1 MNFEFER
8 NGIIIE
14 TIKVDV
20 ADRGHVTNCYLV
32 YDKISKYGI
41 VIDPGYN
48 GDEIIS
54 EIKRNGVTV
63 EYIVL
68 THCHG
73 DHIGALEAVQKYTN
87 AEVIIH
93 ENDLDGL
100 YDDEKNHSAS
110 LGVDVQNIDKNCI
123 ITVNDDNVF
132 ECGDMELE
140 VMHTPGHTSG
150 CICIYERTANVLFTG
165 DTIFMD
171 CYGRTDLKSGS
182 FAQMESSIAKIFKR
196 FKNIE
201 IYPGHDEYGNIE
213 GAKKRINLLLAIKSR
228 K

>member
-14 TIKVDV
+14 TIQVDV

-63 EYIVL
+63 EYIIL

-73 DHIGALEAVQKYTN
+73 DHIGALEDVQKYTN
-87 AEVIIH
+87 AKVIIH

-123 ITVNDDNVF
+123 LTVSNDNVF

-140 VMHTPGHTSG
+140 VIHTPGHTSG
-150 CICIYERTANVLFTG
+150 CICIFERTANVLFTG

-182 FAQMESSIAKIFKR
+182 FDQMQASIAKLFKR